1 LLEHFSRKCYS
12 HLAVRAVG
20 VPELLI
26 QPFNRSWGWIKM
38 MEAKTFAGLLA
49 RRGIQLAC
57 VCLGA
62 LLCGSPLFSQ
72 GNQGRIT
79 GTIIDQSGGAIGGA
93 TVTVMDVQRG
103 VSRTLTTGDSGEYN
117 APNLLPG
124 SYTVRAEA
132 KGFKKVEQQ
141 NIVLEVGKELRVD
154 LSLQPGEISQTITI
168 TEAPPMVETTNAT
181 LGGTLSNETIND
193 LPLNGRNY
201 INLLTLRPGMNVYA
215 GGGSFTRSANGTR
228 AEDIGY
234 LLDGLR
240 NDDPLTGSSVL
251 NAAIPAGDSS
261 TSLPIDA
268 IQEFN
273 TEQNPKA
280 EFGWKPG
287 AIVNAGIKSGT
298 NSIHGTA
305 FAFGRDTALDARN
318 FFNHPGLPQCP
329 APCTKAA
336 IGLEQFGASLGGA
349 VKKDKLFYFVNYE
362 GQRYNVADSLIASP
376 PTTVALPAGTGSP
389 ACKSLLY
396 KTTGDCQHSL
406 VDACFDINT
415 FNAANPGSATPI
427 TALSAHIAGLDTTK
441 CAVAPTNYTPGAS
454 ESLFPTNTNPSGE
467 VLGMVST
474 SKQDNGVAKVDYH
487 MNDHHS
493 LSGTYFRGVGGG
505 TWHDQAWEVGI
516 PGSGNSPWISQLWGY
531 IQTGSGAWTWTPT
544 STFVNELRV
553 GYSYYSQPSTS
564 NDSTVNPLAY
574 GINTGVTDP
583 RRFGFPLIQINQ
595 LNGATFK
602 LGGNWPKYNGPDG
615 SLQILEHVAILR
627 GKHAFKFGGEI
638 IHDTSDP
645 FITMNA
651 KGLIKFR
658 SLEDFLTGTVN
669 PAGGSLIQAGD
680 PQRYLHDYSYA
691 GFAQDDWRITPKLML
706 NLGVR
711 YELSTVLKDRNNL
724 LGNFDPN
731 SPTGLVQ
738 VGVGG
743 LKSPYNGDHNNF
755 SPRVGFAWDVRGDG
769 KTVIRGGGSIMY
781 EQIPIVTLI
790 AVGNQLGLN
799 QIPTGAKEIFFS
811 GDLTSSPG
819 TGTLNNNSGPG
830 NMGALNVGVSSAS
843 LTMGWQAQNAACV
856 SGGTTACG
864 SIFPQSIFQLTC
876 GDGPLFGN
884 PAPCNIEAVDRNLR
898 TPYISTWTLTIQRA
912 ITNDLSLEVAYVG
925 NHGTKL
931 LGFQNINQPPLG
943 SSYPGFG
950 SSDPMVN
957 EVLSCN
963 TAGNPGGFACDPQN
977 DAGGPG
983 AVQQFRPL
991 FSKFPYIGEVDRLS
1005 NQDASNYNSLQ
1016 VTLTQRPTHGLSFL
1030 AGYTYSHSFD
1040 TGSNNF
1046 NDIQLPPDSSHPTR
1060 GVYGQSL
1067 FDIRH
1072 RFTLSTTYAIPGI
1085 KRLGQL
1091 LQGWEI
1097 NSVVTLQSASPWG
1110 VQDFTNDFSGTNQ
1123 VNELDTFGQPWN
1135 FSGKDAD
1142 FKAGRATP
1150 FPCWSGSSTSAIPG
1164 CSIGAPGSAPA
1175 ACMSAA
1181 SALGAGAVNELN
1193 SVGCYFVG
1201 NSVLIPPA
1209 LGTVG
1214 NVRRNIFPDLGF
1226 KNWDFSLVKD
1236 TRIKERLT
1244 AQFRAEFFNV
1254 LNHANFSDPNGPAN
1268 AGFNDPSVGV
1278 GNGIGF
1284 GCGCNTPD
1292 QAAPNPVLG
1301 TGGARSIQLG
1311 LKLIF

>member
-1 LLEHFSRKCYS
+1 MDKTGEFAR
-12 HLAVRAVG
+12 
-20 VPELLI
+20 
-26 QPFNRSWGWIKM
+26 FRSTSWLQV
-38 MEAKTFAGLLA
+38 AALCF
-49 RRGIQLAC
+49 
-57 VCLGA
+57 VA
-62 LLCGSPLFSQ
+62 LLCGLPLHAQ
-72 GNQGRIT
+72 GNLGRIT
-79 GTIIDQSGGAIGGA
+79 GTITDQSGGAIAGA
-93 TVTVMDVQRG
+93 TVTVLDVQRG

-124 SYTVRAEA
+124 GYSVRAEA

-141 NIVLEVGKELRVD
+141 NILLEVGKEIRVD

-181 LGGTLSNETIND
+181 LGGTISNETIND

-201 INLLTLRPGMNVYA
+201 INLLSLRPGMNVYA

-234 LLDGLR
+234 LIDGLR
-240 NDDPLTGSSVL
+240 NDDPFTGSSVL

-298 NSIHGTA
+298 NTIHGTA

-318 FFNHPGLPQCP
+318 FFDHPGLPTCP
-329 APCTKAA
+329 DPCAKAA
-336 IGLEQFGASLGGA
+336 IGLEQFGASFGGA
-349 VKKDKLFYFVNYE
+349 IKKDKLFYFVSYE
-362 GQRYNVADSLIASP
+362 GQRYNVADSLIATNP
-376 PTTVALPAGTGSP
+376 ATVSVGDPA
-389 ACKSLLY
+389 
-396 KTTGDCQHSL
+396 HSL
-406 VDACFDINT
+406 VDACLAIGY
-415 FNAANPGSATPI
+415 ASVTP
-427 TALSAHIAGLDTTK
+427 LSAHIAGLNPDCSVK
-441 CAVAPTNYTPGAS
+441 PTNYTPGAS
-454 ESLFPTNTNPSGE
+454 ESLFPTNTNPNGE
-467 VLGMVST
+467 VLGMVSD

-493 LSGTYFRGVGGG
+493 FSGTYFRGVGGG
-505 TWHDQAWEVGI
+505 TWHDQAWEVGV
-516 PGSGNSPWISQLWGY
+516 PGSGNSPWLSDLWGY

-544 STFVNELRV
+544 STLVNEFRV
-553 GYSYYSQPSTS
+553 GYSYYSQPSVS
-564 NDSTVNPLAY
+564 NDSTINPLAY

-583 RRFGFPLIQINQ
+583 REFGFPLVQINQ

-615 SLQILEHVAILR
+615 SLQLLEHFSILR
-627 GKHAFKFGGEI
+627 GKHAIKFGGEFI
-638 IHDTSDP
+638 RDSSNP
-645 FITMNA
+645 FVTMDA
-651 KGLIKFR
+651 KGLIRFHD
-658 SLEDFLTGTVN
+658 LESFLLGNVS
-669 PAGGSLIQAGD
+669 PGSLIQSGD

-691 GFAQDDWRITPKLML
+691 GFVQDDWRLTPKLML

-711 YELSTVLKDRNNL
+711 YELTTVLKDRNNQ

-731 SPTGLVQ
+731 SATGFAQ

-743 LKSPYNGDHNNF
+743 FTAPFHGDHNNF

-769 KTVIRGGGSIMY
+769 KTVIRGGGSVMY
-781 EQIPIVTLI
+781 EQIPIISLT

-799 QIPTGAKEIFFS
+799 QIPTGATEIFCPGDMLPS
-811 GDLTSSPG
+811 GCVSGSAQT
-819 TGTLNNNSGPG
+819 TRSGPG
-830 NMGALNVGVSSAS
+830 NMGALNVAADAGA
-843 LTMGWQAQNAACV
+843 LTTGWQAQTAACV

-864 SIFPQSIFQLTC
+864 SIFPQNIFQLTC
-876 GDGPLFGN
+876 GDGLPPAITGAPQPN
-884 PAPCNIEAVDRNLR
+884 PVPCNIEAVDQNLR

-912 ITNDLSLEVAYVG
+912 ITNNLSLEVAYVG

-931 LGFQNINQPPLG
+931 LGFQDINQPPLG
-943 SSYPGFG
+943 SSFASGEVAWCNANTVDWVNPA
-950 SSDPMVN
+950 DPKN
-957 EVLSCN
+957 L
-963 TAGNPGGFACDPQN
+963 FFCDPSA
-977 DAGGPG
+977 DAGGAG
-983 AVQQFRPL
+983 AVQTSRPY
-991 FSKFPYIGEVDRLS
+991 FSKFPYIGEIDRLS
-1005 NQDASNYNSLQ
+1005 NQDASNYNGLQ

-1030 AGYTYSHSFD
+1030 AGYTYSHAFD

-1072 RFTLSTTYAIPGI
+1072 HFTLSTTYAIPGI
-1085 KRLGQL
+1085 KRFGQL

-1097 NSVVTLQSASPWG
+1097 NSVVALQSASPWG

-1123 VNELDTFGQPWN
+1123 VNELNTFGQPWN
-1135 FSGKDAD
+1135 FIGNDAD

-1150 FPCWSGSSTSAIPG
+1150 IPCWSGSGASTIPG
-1164 CSIGAPGSAPA
+1164 CPIGGPQSGAQTVQAAPA

-1181 SALGAGAVNELN
+1181 SALGMGAVNTLD

-1201 NSVLIPPA
+1201 NSVLLPPA

-1214 NVRRNIFPDLGF
+1214 NSRRNIFPDLGF
-1226 KNWDFSLVKD
+1226 MNWDLSLVKE

-1244 AQFRAEFFNV
+1244 AEFRAEFFNV

-1268 AGFNDPSVGV
+1268 AGFNDPST
-1278 GNGIGF
+1278 GNSGNF

>member
-1 LLEHFSRKCYS
+1 MQALCLS
-12 HLAVRAVG
+12 
-20 VPELLI
+20 
-26 QPFNRSWGWIKM
+26 M
-38 MEAKTFAGLLA
+38 
-49 RRGIQLAC
+49 GIFVLS
-57 VCLGA
+57 V
-62 LLCGSPLFSQ
+62 PLFAQ
-72 GNQGRIT
+72 GNLGRIT
-79 GTIIDQSGGAIGGA
+79 GTITDQSGGVIAGA
-93 TVTVMDVQRG
+93 AVTVKDLARG

-124 SYTVRAEA
+124 SYAVRAEA
-132 KGFKKVEQQ
+132 KGFKATEQQ
-141 NIVLEVGKELRVD
+141 NILLEVGKEIRVD
-154 LSLQPGEISQTITI
+154 LSLQPGEVSQTITI

-234 LLDGLR
+234 LMDGLR

-251 NAAIPAGDSS
+251 NAAIPAGDAS

-329 APCTKAA
+329 DPCAKAA

-349 VKKDKLFYFVNYE
+349 IKKDKLFYFVNYE
-362 GQRYNVADSLIASP
+362 GQRYNVADSLIATP
-376 PTTVALPAGTGSP
+376 PATVSVGNPS
-389 ACKSLLY
+389 K
-396 KTTGDCQHSL
+396 SL
-406 VDACFDINT
+406 VDACLAVG
-415 FNAANPGSATPI
+415 FNNVMP
-427 TALSAHIAGLDTTK
+427 LSAQIAGLNPDCSVK
-441 CAVAPTNYTPGAS
+441 PTNYTPGTS

-487 MNDHHS
+487 LNDRHS

-505 TWHDQAWEVGI
+505 TWHDQAWEVGV

-531 IQTGSGAWTWTPT
+531 IQTGSGAWTWSPT
-544 STFVNELRV
+544 STFVNEFRV
-553 GYSYYSQPSTS
+553 GYSHYSQPSTS

-583 RRFGFPLIQINQ
+583 RRYGFPLIQINQ

-638 IHDTSDP
+638 IRDSSDP

-658 SLEDFLTGTVN
+658 SLQDFLTGTVN

-691 GFAQDDWRITPKLML
+691 AFVQDDWRITPKLML

-711 YELSTVLKDRNNL
+711 YELTTVLKDRNNQ
-724 LGNFDPN
+724 LGNFDPS

-738 VGVGG
+738 VGIGG
-743 LKSPYNGDHNNF
+743 LNSPYNGDHNNF

-769 KTVIRGGGSIMY
+769 KTVIRGGGSVMY
-781 EQIPIVTLI
+781 EQIPIISLT

-799 QIPTGAKEIFFS
+799 QIPTGAQEIFFS
-811 GDLTSSPG
+811 GDLSGSPG
-819 TGTLNNNSGPG
+819 TGTPNKNPGPG
-830 NMGALNVGVSSAS
+830 NMGALNVGVSSAQ
-843 LTMGWQAQNAACV
+843 LTAGWQAQNAACV

-876 GDGPLFGN
+876 GDGPAFGN

-943 SSYPGFG
+943 SSYSGAELAFCNSQTVNWTNP
-950 SSDPMVN
+950 SDPR
-957 EVLSCN
+957 N
-963 TAGNPGGFACDPQN
+963 TFFCDPQN
-977 DAGGPG
+977 DASVNQL
-983 AVQQFRPL
+983 ARPL
-991 FSKFPYIGEVDRLS
+991 FGKFPYIGEVDRLS
-1005 NQDASNYNSLQ
+1005 NQDASNYNGLQ
-1016 VTLTQRPTHGLSFL
+1016 VTLTQRPAHGVSFL

-1135 FSGKDAD
+1135 FIGNDAD

-1150 FPCWSGSSTSAIPG
+1150 IPCWSGSSTSTIPG
-1164 CSIGAPGSAPA
+1164 CLIGGPGSGLPSSQIQPAPA

-1181 SALGAGAVNELN
+1181 TALGAGAVNSLN
-1193 SVGCYFVG
+1193 SVGCYFAG
-1201 NSVLIPPA
+1201 NSVLLPPA

-1214 NVRRNIFPDLGF
+1214 DVRRNVFPDLGF
-1226 KNWDFSLVKD
+1226 KNWDLSLVKD
-1236 TRIKERLT
+1236 TKIKERLT

-1254 LNHANFSDPNGPAN
+1254 LNHVNFSDPNGPAN
-1268 AGFNDPSVGV
+1268 AGFNDPSTGFS
-1278 GNGIGF
+1278 GNF
-1284 GCGCNTPD
+1284 GCACNTPD

-1311 LKLIF
+1311 LKLIW

>member
-1 LLEHFSRKCYS
+1 MTFLKQMFKQLFR
-12 HLAVRAVG
+12 VRAARTIRMLCLSFG
-20 VPELLI
+20 VLLV
-26 QPFNRSWGWIKM
+26 S
-38 MEAKTFAGLLA
+38 
-49 RRGIQLAC
+49 
-57 VCLGA
+57 V
-62 LLCGSPLFSQ
+62 PLFSQ
-72 GNQGRIT
+72 GNLGRIT
-79 GTIIDQSGGAIGGA
+79 GTIADQSGGVIAGA
-93 TVTVMDVQRG
+93 TVTVKDVERG

-124 SYTVRAEA
+124 SYAVRAEA
-132 KGFKKVEQQ
+132 KGFKAVERQ
-141 NIVLEVGKELRVD
+141 NILLEVGKEIRVD
-154 LSLQPGEISQTITI
+154 LPLQPGEVSQTITI
-168 TEAPPMVETTNAT
+168 TEAAPMVETTNAT

-234 LLDGLR
+234 LIDGLR
-240 NDDPLTGSSVL
+240 NDDSFTGSSVL

-305 FAFGRDTALDARN
+305 FAFGRDTGLDARN
-318 FFNHPGLPQCP
+318 FFDAAPLP
-329 APCTKAA
+329 KAA
-336 IGLEQFGASLGGA
+336 IGLEQFGASFGGA
-349 VKKDKLFYFVNYE
+349 IKKDKLFYFVNYE
-362 GQRYNVADSLIASP
+362 GQRYNVQDTLTATP
-376 PTTVALPAGTGSP
+376 PTTVALPATADPSCTG
-389 ACKSLLY
+389 LLA
-396 KTTGDCQHSL
+396 GLPGNCALSL
-406 VDACFDINT
+406 VDACNDVGF
-415 FNAANPGSATPI
+415 SSVTP
-427 TALSAHIAGLDTTK
+427 LSAHIAGLNPDCSVK
-441 CAVAPTNYTPGAS
+441 PTSYTPGAS
-454 ESLFPTNTNPSGE
+454 ESLFPTNPGVGGGNSE
-467 VLGMVST
+467 ILGMVST
-474 SKQDNGVAKVDYH
+474 SSQDNGVAKVDYH
-487 MNDHHS
+487 MNDHQS
-493 LSGTYFRGVGGG
+493 FAGMYFRGVGGG
-505 TWHDQAWEVGI
+505 SWHDQAWEVGV
-516 PGSGNSPWISQLWGY
+516 PGSAGSPFISQLWGY
-531 IQTGSGAWTWTPT
+531 IQLGSGAWTWTPN
-544 STFVNELRV
+544 STLVNEFRV
-553 GYSYYSQPSTS
+553 GYSYYSQPSVS

-574 GINTGVTDP
+574 GINTGVTNP
-583 RRFGFPLIQINQ
+583 REFGFPLIQINQ

-615 SLQILEHVAILR
+615 SLQILDHVSILR
-627 GKHAFKFGGEI
+627 GKHAFKFGGEFI
-638 IHDTSDP
+638 RDTSNP
-645 FITMNA
+645 FVTMNA
-651 KGLIKFR
+651 KGLIRFHD
-658 SLEDFLTGTVN
+658 LESFLTGTVN
-669 PAGGSLIQAGD
+669 PGSLIQAGD

-691 GFAQDDWRITPKLML
+691 AFVQDDWRVTPKLIV

-711 YELSTVLKDRNNL
+711 YELTTVLKDRDNK

-731 SPTGLVQ
+731 SPTGFVQ

-743 LKSPYNGDHNNF
+743 LTAPYHGDHNNF
-755 SPRVGFAWDVRGDG
+755 SPRIGFAWDVRGDG

-781 EQIPIVTLI
+781 EEIPLITLT

-799 QIPTGAKEIFFS
+799 QIPTGATEIFCP
-811 GDLTSSPG
+811 GDLLPSGCVSGSTQVSR
-819 TGTLNNNSGPG
+819 LGPG
-830 NMGALNVGVSSAS
+830 NMGALNVGAPAGDS
-843 LTMGWQAQNAACV
+843 LTPNTLTYDWQHQTPACV

-864 SIFPQSIFQLTC
+864 SVFPQSIFQLTC
-876 GDGPLFGN
+876 GDGLPTSVTGAATPN
-884 PAPCNIEAVDRNLR
+884 PAPCNVEAVDPNLR
-898 TPYISTWTLTIQRA
+898 TPYISTWTLTVQQA

-931 LGFQNINQPPLG
+931 LGFANVNQPPLG
-943 SSYPGFG
+943 ASYPGFG
-950 SSDPMVN
+950 SADPMVN
-957 EVLSCN
+957 EVLSCK
-963 TAGNPGGFACDPQN
+963 TAGNPGGFACDPAN
-977 DAGGPG
+977 DANSS
-983 AVQQFRPL
+983 AVQVYRPL

-1005 NQDASNYNSLQ
+1005 NQDKSNYNGLQ
-1016 VTLTQRPTHGLSFL
+1016 VTLTERPTHGLSFL
-1030 AGYTYSHSFD
+1030 VGYTYAHAFD
-1040 TGSNNF
+1040 AGSNNF

-1060 GVYGQSL
+1060 SVYGNSL

-1085 KRLGQL
+1085 KKLGQL

-1110 VQDFTNDFSGTNQ
+1110 VQDFSNDFSGTNQ
-1123 VNELDTFGQPWN
+1123 VNELDTFGQIWN
-1135 FSGKDAD
+1135 FVGNPAD
-1142 FKAGRATP
+1142 FKAGRNVAT
-1150 FPCWSGSSTSAIPG
+1150 PCWSGTGGSAIPG
-1164 CSIGAPGSAPA
+1164 CTLGSEPA

-1181 SALGAGAVNELN
+1181 SAFGPGAVSTLN
-1193 SVGCYFVG
+1193 DVGCYVVG

-1214 NVRRNIFPDLGF
+1214 NVQRNIFRDLGF
-1226 KNWDFSLVKD
+1226 KDWDLSVVKE
-1236 TRIKERLT
+1236 TKIKERLT

-1268 AGFNDPSVGV
+1268 AGFNDPSTGP
-1278 GNGIGF
+1278 NGHF

-1301 TGGARSIQLG
+1301 TGGSRSIQLG